1 MGGAILAAQWSI
13 VKVCGLVKNNSA
25 GSNGGGIAVLGKAS
39 LLLGQG
45 TALHGNSAGGSGGC
59 VYAAGASTI
68 IGERGKAAFENL
80 CLEINHST
88 APMKAPSVNK

>member
-1 MGGAILAAQWSI
+1 LAAQWSI
-13 VKVCGLVKNNSA
+13 VKVCGLVKSNIA

-39 LLLGQG
+39 LQLGHG

-68 IGERGKAAFENL
+68 IGESGAKPFLKISASKYTTVKR
-80 CLEINHST
+80 HSIR
-88 APMKAPSVNK
+88 APSVHK